1 MAAEPGLLFLSQFCF
16 LLFLPPWT
24 GTLTSGLTYL
34 EPPFNVKVHTLPDK
48 YSVVWDWNNG
58 NREDAKNVTFS
69 VFVRKLKKKPS
80 AQFWSSV
87 PGCLHISHHNCSID
101 PALIDTDKDYKV
113 QVRAEMSQIGSSSS
127 DPVIFSAKVAG
138 ETAPPIAVRVEHI
151 DGGVRIETILPK
163 KQGDR
168 YAAVLYY
175 ILFIGTNHSVEE
187 RKFFYPK
194 FHLYD
199 LTPGENYCFNV
210 TVFGSITPT
219 NGMFSP
225 EKCFT
230 VEALGLD
237 GRPYPEN
244 VTIDALN
251 TNYMLKW
258 DWDDSLYPNVTFSVE
273 MVAEGAFSD
282 GWKQVNGCENIS
294 MLHCDVSS
302 IYIFGTY
309 NFRIAASFD
318 NKNRTLSRALRFHP
332 LQDTT
337 IGPPSDMST
346 ELLAT
351 MLQIKLLEPK
361 AFHNNYLK
369 NTCDWEYNLIYW
381 KDSKSDREEKSVK
394 EKLGRFAI
402 EVESSTTYCM
412 KACVECQD
420 SKRRGLFSKKQCIT
434 TGAGARTVWSVGIG
448 IGFLV
453 SIVVSAVVVYLC
465 ACPFKRYIRHIFY
478 PAGKLPSSI
487 ENGMLDSRVKIPF
500 VFQEEEATDVC
511 YIIRN
516 SGLDE
521 DHVQNHKYSLKES
534 SADSGNYSN
543 EDEATGEA
551 YGRWPLHTDNVASST
566 AIHMDA

>member
-127 DPVIFSAKVAG
+127 DPVIFSAKVA
-138 ETAPPIAVRVEHI
+138 
-151 DGGVRIETILPK
+151 
-163 KQGDR
+163 
-168 YAAVLYY
+168 
-175 ILFIGTNHSVEE
+175 
-187 RKFFYPK
+187 
-194 FHLYD
+194 
-199 LTPGENYCFNV
+199 
-210 TVFGSITPT
+210 
-219 NGMFSP
+219 
-225 EKCFT
+225 
-230 VEALGLD
+230 GLD